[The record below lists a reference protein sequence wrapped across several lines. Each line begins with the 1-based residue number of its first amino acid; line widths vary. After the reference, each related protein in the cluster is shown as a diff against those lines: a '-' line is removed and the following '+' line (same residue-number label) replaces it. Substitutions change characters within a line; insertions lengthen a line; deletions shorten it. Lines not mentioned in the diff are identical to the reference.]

1 MGVSLYVQTKLKVY
15 RAMHNLT
22 QEDLAKAVGV
32 TRQTVI
38 AMEKGK
44 YNPSLELAFKI
55 ARYFKVNIE
64 SIFIYDQNDNQSIG
78 EI

>member
-1 MGVSLYVQTKLKVY
+1 MQTKLKVY

-22 QEDLAKAVGV
+22 QEDLAEAIGV

-44 YNPSLELAFKI
+44 YNPSLQLAFKI
-55 ARYFKVNIE
+55 AHYFKVKIE
-64 SIFIYDQNDNQSIG
+64 DVFFYDQKMKKQTEVTKS
-78 EI
+78 

>member
-1 MGVSLYVQTKLKVY
+1 
-15 RAMHNLT
+15 MHNLT
-22 QEDLAKAVGV
+22 QEDLANAIGV

-55 ARYFKVNIE
+55 AHYFKVKIE
-64 SIFIYDQNDNQSIG
+64 DVFFYEQTIKKPNGGQ
-78 EI
+78 